1 MFRVA
6 RTFAPCCLRVNLL
19 VHRGDRPH
27 IMRKAAGVSAATCD
41 LLVRNQKLAAEIA
54 KLQSE
59 NRLLKKRLSSLLIIK
74 LQLASNKQDAQTQTD
89 RIDVHMGEQKCLLSE
104 LDRMCLDEQLLHTTE
119 QPMDGNGS
127 IHSAIEEFE
136 TYHHGS
142 EHRDIEYMN
151 PKLSRRSKLFIPTPH
166 LTLDSPSKGVSPS
179 QLSVSSKLIDKMTT
193 PCGGNNKE
201 NDCCKAMFQLDFSGG
216 GSRRTPRSTRK
227 PLSYLEPSL
236 HVKVRKGFQFF
247 RFSDN

>member
-1 MFRVA
+1 
-6 RTFAPCCLRVNLL
+6 
-19 VHRGDRPH
+19 
-27 IMRKAAGVSAATCD
+27 MRKAASGSAATCD

-74 LQLASNKQDAQTQTD
+74 LQLASTKQDAQTQTD
-89 RIDVHMGEQKCLLSE
+89 RIDVRMGERKCLLGE
-104 LDRMCLDEQLLHTTE
+104 LDRLYLDKQLLHTTE
-119 QPMDGNGS
+119 QPVEGNGS
-127 IHSAIEEFE
+127 IHSTIEEYE
-136 TYHHGS
+136 PYHNCS
-142 EHRDIEYMN
+142 EHRDLEYMN

-166 LTLDSPSKGVSPS
+166 SSLDSPTKGVTISPS

-193 PCGGNNKE
+193 PCGTRNKE
-201 NDCCKAMFQLDFSGG
+201 NDCCKAIFQLDFSEG

-247 RFSDN
+247 RFSDT